1 MLAGLVCWCCWKFT
15 ADRYKQM
22 LACLV
27 FIGNKSTRMCAKWY
41 KLAGDGWLT
50 VSELELQ
57 HVGICP
63 FCTVPT
69 LFFFLFCFCHSSP
82 RSVSYS
88 CWLTAPLRSVD
99 IRLVAPLW
107 TSRQNIPSV
116 WGHPATQISGPMYRL
131 RALGSS
137 QQESSLAA
145 ESAGLCV
152 SPW

>member
-27 FIGNKSTRMCAKWY
+27 FIGNKSTTMFAKGY
-41 KLAGDGWLT
+41 KLGGDGWLI
-50 VSELELQ
+50 VLELELQ
-57 HVGICP
+57 HVQICP

-69 LFFFLFCFCHSSP
+69 FFFFCHSSP

-116 WGHPATQISGPMYRL
+116 WGHPATQISSPMYRL

-137 QQESSLAA
+137 QQESSRP
-145 ESAGLCV
+145 LCQPV
-152 SPW
+152 IK